1 MPKYPLKAN
10 DIDLIWIY
18 IASPYEILLIAWQR
32 GSRILQDSVWNVC
45 DPGQGRGDV
54 NDQLDRSL
62 GHWLSGESLLNREF
76 MAPMAGISANAK
88 LMAGYEPRGRAWQA
102 EKRQENQYKKKIL
115 DKIF

>member
-88 LMAGYEPRGRAWQA
+88 LMAGYEPRGRPAWQA
-102 EKRQENQYKKKIL
+102 EKGQENPKKDPL
-115 DKIF
+115 